1 MRIAC
6 IVKGRA
12 TDQLEGELAA
22 HDANSAYNAVV
33 LRVFLCR
40 LDRHEIGDFTH
51 TLKREKARDQ
61 DIGLWEIVLILP
73 HLGGSAWC
81 NAEKPALFSIQQRP
95 ENAGCIKSGHA
106 APVNRAIFADQSD
119 RMQITNDP

>member
-1 MRIAC
+1 MRIAR

-12 TDQLEGELAA
+12 TEQLEGHGAA
-22 HDANSAYNAVV
+22 HDAHSAYNAVV
-33 LRVFLCR
+33 LGVFLCR

-81 NAEKPALFSIQQRP
+81 NAEEATFFSVQQRP
-95 ENAGCIKSGHA
+95 ENAGCIKSGQA
-106 APVNRAIFADQSD
+106 APVNTAIFADQSD
-119 RMQITNDP
+119 RMQITYDP